1 MKKLLAS
8 AILLCALLGCTD
20 PYSASVKRAD
30 INANAAVEAARIQAN
45 ATMHAADQETV
56 RTALWAG
63 VVPWA
68 LLIVGAVVLAGMFVV
83 WAGRIHMRRMDLVAQ
98 QPPAISRQ
106 VRQQLPAADGAT
118 LAQLKRLAARDGYS
132 VVVRQD
138 VAYLVDSSGQPI
150 GQRLLTGG

>member
-1 MKKLLAS
+1 MKKFLAS
-8 AILLCALLGCTD
+8 AILLCLLLGCTD

-83 WAGRIHMRRMDLVAQ
+83 WSGRIHMRRLELTAQ
-98 QPPAISRQ
+98 QPPSIGQRSR
-106 VRQQLPAADGAT
+106 QLPAADTTT

-132 VVVRQD
+132 VVAEGD
-138 VAYLVDSSGQPI
+138 VAYLLDSSGQPI

>member
-1 MKKLLAS
+1 MKILAS
-8 AILLCALLGCTD
+8 VFLLCLLLGCTD

-68 LLIVGAVVLAGMFVV
+68 LLIVGAVVLAGLFVV
-83 WAGRIHMRRMDLVAQ
+83 WSGRIHMRRLELTAQ

-106 VRQQLPAADGAT
+106 VRQQLPAADTTT

-132 VVVRQD
+132 VVVQGEM
-138 VAYLVDSSGQPI
+138 AYLVDSAGQPI